1 MTEAEAH
8 ELALMHVQ
16 FGHDLGEAALRQG
29 EFWVSV
35 SYGLLVLAFVAPH
48 TLNKVT
54 TPLVLAL
61 YILYTSFASTN
72 AYFDLSA
79 ADASRAD
86 ASRLLAEHELRLD
99 VLDEKNREEGELTLP
114 LAVGGLHAPG
124 LFIATL
130 GYVCFVSYRNWRKAM
145 R

>member
-1 MTEAEAH
+1 M
-8 ELALMHVQ
+8 ALMHVQ
-16 FGHDLGEAALRQG
+16 FGHDLGEAALRQS

-61 YILYTSFASTN
+61 YVLYTTFASTN
-72 AYFDLSA
+72 VYFDLKA

-99 VLDEKNREEGELTLP
+99 LLDEKNREDDALTLP
-114 LAVGGLHAPG
+114 LAIGGLHAPG

-130 GYVCFVSYRNWRKAM
+130 GYVCYVSYRNWRKAM
-145 R
+145 QSNG